1 MYILLILLLNIVAL
15 KLKIGHVSTSKNQFL
30 LHFVALEFV
39 KCTYT
44 HNIWYLYRTSFWYMY
59 MKIGS
64 CLWENCDLTS
74 GDNENDAWSH
84 DAYLLCSTVFYSATM
99 VCACASYSIL
109 HKISTTPTM
118 RVVFLCNIG
127 WIPSV
132 LLIFSLQYIL
142 CIMSNNVCCMY
153 TSINLGLPQ

>member
-1 MYILLILLLNIVAL
+1 MGTCPRVKINFYCISLLL
-15 KLKIGHVSTSKNQFL
+15 SL
-30 LHFVALEFV
+30 LNAH
-39 KCTYT
+39 KHIIYDTYT
-44 HNIWYLYRTSFWYMY
+44 QLRFDTCIWKLVVVCEKTAIWLPVT
-59 MKIGS
+59 MK
-64 CLWENCDLTS
+64 TT
-74 GDNENDAWSH
+74 H
-84 DAYLLCSTVFYSATM
+84 DHMMHILLCSTVFYSATM

-127 WIPSV
+127 RIPSV

-142 CIMSNNVCCMY
+142 CIMSNVCCMY